1 MGLLDL
7 INHFV
12 NFIAPACVVGT
23 LLAWLA
29 PWIRADF
36 AVVHGRLWQGLINCV
51 VGMVAS
57 AGGLWFFGHD
67 GKMATYGAMV
77 LAVATTQWLG
87 SRGWK

>member
-12 NFIAPACVVGT
+12 NFIAPACAVGT

-29 PWIRADF
+29 PWIKPNF
-36 AVVHGRLWQGLINCV
+36 AVTHGRWWQVLFNSV
-51 VGMVAS
+51 AGMVAL
-57 AGGLWFFGHD
+57 AAGLWFFGHD

-87 SRGWK
+87 ARGWK